1 MIMTFAAFLGSL
13 ELGMIYAVLA
23 LGVFLSFRTLN
34 MPDLTVDG
42 TLPLGAVITAVLI
55 RQGVNPWLC
64 LLVSFAGGM
73 LAGFAFGEKRLPR
86 KPMIMGIF
94 GFFGVLLFVG
104 PLLDTC
110 TVFLTVADVRMET
123 AIPIYVSGFP
133 VNLSQGAC
141 TFLTMLLFGRPLLEK
156 LDRIQEKYGMMEGE
170 YGL

>member
-1 MIMTFAAFLGSL
+1 MS
-13 ELGMIYAVLA
+13 
-23 LGVFLSFRTLN
+23 
-34 MPDLTVDG
+34 
-42 TLPLGAVITAVLI
+42 
-55 RQGVNPWLC
+55 
-64 LLVSFAGGM
+64 
-73 LAGFAFGEKRLPR
+73 
-86 KPMIMGIF
+86 IF

-133 VNLSQGAC
+133 VNLSQGTC
-141 TFLTMLLFGRPLLEK
+141 TLLTMLLFGRPLLEK